1 MMKKVALITGSY
13 KGIGFETARQLGQN
27 GFVVILSARK
37 GKKAEEAAEKLKDEG
52 IEAYSVK
59 LDVTDEKEVDKTYK
73 FIVDKFGKL
82 DVLVNNAGIQL
93 DNDTFAAANS
103 VETVSHKILKETFE
117 SNFFGVVSLTQK
129 LLPLIVKSEQGRIVN
144 VSSIMGSLA
153 MHADKTSPI
162 YGVKPF
168 AYNSSKTALNQ
179 FTLHLAAALEKTN
192 VKVNSAHPGWVK
204 TDLGGEQA
212 PMAVE
217 DGAKTI
223 VDLCLIDENGPSGG
237 FIHNGQ
243 QLPW

>member
-1 MMKKVALITGSY
+1 MKKVALITGSY

-27 GFVVILSARK
+27 GFIVILSARK

>member
-1 MMKKVALITGSY
+1 MKKVALITGSY

-27 GFVVILSARK
+27 GFIVILSARK
-37 GKKAEEAAEKLKDEG
+37 GKKADEAAEKLKDEG

-73 FIVDKFGKL
+73 YIVDKFGKL

-93 DNDTFAAANS
+93 DNETFAAANT
-103 VETVSHKILKETFE
+103 VESVSHKVLKETFE

-129 LLPLIVKSEQGRIVN
+129 LLPLIVKAEQGRIVN

-153 MHADKTSPI
+153 MHADKNSPI

-168 AYNSSKTALNQ
+168 AYNASKTALNQ

-212 PMAVE
+212 PMTIE